1 MMHSGDN
8 PGSISER
15 DLRVSDSQLRADEN
29 DARSERFGEVTAD
42 DFKTFLHDPFSRE
55 QVAERMK
62 FLAAFANG
70 DDVWRYSP
78 RNYRGTPVPHWE
90 RVDFFDMHAEP
101 RFLSLIWRDDEPA
114 ESEEAQPK

>member
-1 MMHSGDN
+1 MMHSGDWPN
-8 PGSISER
+8 SISER
-15 DLRVSDSQLRADEN
+15 DLRVTASQQFFADL
-29 DARSERFGEVTAD
+29 DAREATRGEVTFD

-70 DDVWRYSP
+70 DDVWRYSA
-78 RNYRGTPVPHWE
+78 RNYRGKSVPHWE

-101 RFLSLIWRDDEPA
+101 RFLSLVWRDDEPA
-114 ESEEAQPK
+114 ATE

>member
-15 DLRVSDSQLRADEN
+15 DLRVSASQQLFADLDERE
-29 DARSERFGEVTAD
+29 ARFGEVTAD

-62 FLAAFANG
+62 VLAAFASG

-90 RVDFFDMHAEP
+90 RIDFFDMHAET
-101 RFLSLIWRDDEPA
+101 RFLSLVWRDDEPT
-114 ESEEAQPK
+114 E

>member
-1 MMHSGDN
+1 MPDFKN
-8 PGSISER
+8 SISDR
-15 DLRVSDSQLRADEN
+15 DFNVTASQQLFDDL
-29 DARSERFGEVTAD
+29 DAREATRGEVAAD

-90 RVDFFDMHAEP
+90 RVDFFDMHAEI
-101 RFLSLIWRDDEPA
+101 RFLSLVWRDDEPA
-114 ESEEAQPK
+114 ATE